1 MPGPFELNGPSAPP
15 LSGGKPKQLVVML
28 HGYGADG
35 NDLIGLAPHWAGLFP
50 DAEFLSPHAP
60 FPCELGF
67 GRQWFSMELS
77 RTPDMVLAS
86 AKSAATILDGFLDE
100 ALAARKLQA
109 RDMALVGFS
118 QGAMM
123 ALFVGLRRAAAPAA
137 VVSYSG
143 ALIGETNLAG
153 EIRSRPPVLLVHGDA
168 DEVVPFA
175 KLARAEWYLSALGV
189 PLTIEKRPGLAHGI
203 DEPGLML
210 GGQFLQRAFAA
221 APEPDRLKPARL
233 ET

>member
-1 MPGPFELNGPSAPP
+1 MTGLFDLNGPSAPP

-28 HGYGADG
+28 HGYGTDG
-35 NDLIGLAPHWAGLFP
+35 NDLISLAPHWAQLLP

-67 GRQWFSMELS
+67 GRQWFGMELNH
-77 RTPDMVLAS
+77 TPEMVRAS
-86 AKSAATILDGFLDE
+86 AKAAGAILDGFLDE
-100 ALAARKLQA
+100 ALAKRKLEA
-109 RDMALVGFS
+109 HDLALTGFS

-123 ALFVGLRRAAAPAA
+123 ALFVALRRTKAVAA

-143 ALIGETNLAG
+143 ALIGEIDLAG

-175 KLARAEWYLSALGV
+175 KLARAEWYLKPLGV
-189 PLTIEKRPGLAHGI
+189 PLTTETRPGLAHGI
-203 DEPGLML
+203 DEQGLLL
-210 GGQFLQRAFAA
+210 GGQFLQRALAA
-221 APEPDRLKPARL
+221 V
-233 ET
+233 